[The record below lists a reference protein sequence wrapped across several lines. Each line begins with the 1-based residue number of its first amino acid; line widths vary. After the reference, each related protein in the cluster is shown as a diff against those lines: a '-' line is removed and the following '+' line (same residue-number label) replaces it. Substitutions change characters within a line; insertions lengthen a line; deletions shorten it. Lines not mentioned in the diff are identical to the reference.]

1 MTFRQ
6 TFRQSILVA
15 AVAFGA
21 VALPATA
28 LAQQAR
34 PAAFLAPLA
43 APAPQAAPAPRVAP
57 ATVGKDDLAAQA
69 ASALDLW
76 SMYSATGDRAVLARF
91 AGQRDAIA
99 AAAADRL
106 SLDASA
112 MQAAWRAADS
122 THQLVLLT
130 AFTQLGV
137 PYRAYKRIP
146 GVGFDCSALTSWAWE
161 QSGVNIP
168 RNSRMQIRFLRN
180 VPRATAQAGD
190 LVWYPGHVMLYLGS
204 GDAILHAPNRGH
216 NITLAL
222 LPQHKRLNVKFAN
235 PIG

>member
-6 TFRQSILVA
+6 TLRQLILVA
-15 AVAFGA
+15 TVATGA

-43 APAPQAAPAPRVAP
+43 APAPRVAP
-57 ATVGKDDLAAQA
+57 ATVGKDELAGLA
-69 ASALDLW
+69 ASALDTW
-76 SMYSATGDRAVLARF
+76 SVYSTTGDRTVLARF
-91 AGQRDAIA
+91 AAQRDVIA
-99 AAAADRL
+99 ASAADRL
-106 SLDASA
+106 SLDPAA
-112 MQAAWRAADS
+112 MQVAWRNADT

-168 RNSRMQIRFLRN
+168 RNSRMQIRFLPN
-180 VPRATAQAGD
+180 VTQATAQAGD
-190 LVWYPGHVMLYLGS
+190 VVWYPGHVMLYLGV
-204 GDAILHAPNRGH
+204 GDGILHAPNSGH
-216 NITLAL
+216 RITLAL
-222 LPQHKRLNVKFAN
+222 LPQHKRLAIKFAN

>member
-6 TFRQSILVA
+6 TLRQFIVATAVA
-15 AVAFGA
+15 AGA

-43 APAPQAAPAPRVAP
+43 APAPRVAP
-57 ATVGKDDLAAQA
+57 ATVGKDELAGLAS
-69 ASALDLW
+69 SALDSWAL
-76 SMYSATGDRAVLARF
+76 YSTSGDRTVLARF
-91 AGQRDAIA
+91 AVQRDAIA

-106 SLDASA
+106 SLDPVA
-112 MQAAWRAADS
+112 MQAAWRSADT

-130 AFTQLGV
+130 AFTQLGI

-168 RNSRMQIRFLRN
+168 RNSRMQIRLLPN
-180 VPRATAQAGD
+180 VTKDTAQAGD
-190 LVWYPGHVMLYLGS
+190 VVWYPGHVMLYLGV
-204 GDAILHAPNRGH
+204 GDGILHAPNSGH
-216 NITLAL
+216 RITLAL
-222 LPQHKRLNVKFAN
+222 LPQHKRLSIKFAN

>member
-1 MTFRQ
+1 MTVRQ
-6 TFRQSILVA
+6 PIRQLILVT
-15 AVAFGA
+15 AVALGA
-21 VALPATA
+21 VALPTTV

-43 APAPQAAPAPRVAP
+43 APAPRIAP
-57 ATVGKDDLAAQA
+57 ATIGRDDLAGLA
-69 ASALDLW
+69 ASALDTW
-76 SMYSATGDRAVLARF
+76 ARYSTTGDRPTLARY
-91 AGQRDAIA
+91 AAQRDAIA
-99 AAAADRL
+99 ASAANRL
-106 SLDASA
+106 SLDPAA
-112 MQAAWRAADS
+112 MQVAWRSADT

-180 VPRATAQAGD
+180 VTKDTAQAGD
-190 LVWYPGHVMLYLGS
+190 VVWYPGHVMLYLGVAD
-204 GDAILHAPNRGH
+204 GILHAPNSGH
-216 NITLAL
+216 RITLAT
-222 LPQHKRLNVKFAN
+222 LPHHKLTIKFAN